1 MMALRTGAMPPGR
14 ARTLGLV
21 VTFAAF
27 ELAWFACV
35 LGAAHGRPL
44 AGVGV
49 AMIVI
54 ALGLARGAKPRVDAA
69 LVAVALVIGLIWD
82 SSMSRLGWIAYA
94 EPGPLPGIAPV
105 WILALWALFAMVLRE
120 PLRWLHKRLPL
131 AALLGALGGPL
142 SYAAAERLGA
152 CRLVEP
158 IAAGVALAFGWAVI
172 TPLLLVLAR
181 RWDVR
186 PPITPWNKPPPPAAR
201 TRRP

>member
-1 MMALRTGAMPPGR
+1 
-14 ARTLGLV
+14 
-21 VTFAAF
+21 
-27 ELAWFACV
+27 
-35 LGAAHGRPL
+35 
-44 AGVGV
+44 
-49 AMIVI
+49 
-54 ALGLARGAKPRVDAA
+54 
-69 LVAVALVIGLIWD
+69 VALVIGLIWD

-158 IAAGVALAFGWAVI
+158 IAAGVRARVRLGRDHAAAAGAGAALGCTTADHA
-172 TPLLLVLAR
+172 LE
-181 RWDVR
+181 
-186 PPITPWNKPPPPAAR
+186 
-201 TRRP
+201 